1 MDDNAKE
8 LMKRGN
14 KLFEQKAPFDSLC
27 QEIAT
32 NFYAARADFTSKI
45 ELGNEFASHQVD
57 SYPELVRRDLAN
69 AFASML
75 RPSNQQWFMA
85 HVDDE
90 LERDNSVRAYL
101 EYMNK
106 VTARI
111 LYDPQTN
118 MRRTTAEADND
129 LAAFGNAVVSIVDNK
144 DRNGIV
150 MRAWHLR
157 DCAWA
162 EDEIGNVC
170 ALHRKQKIT
179 LGNLARQFGAGKVP
193 QKHRHK
199 LDKDPMA
206 EITIRHCALEKD
218 NYTPYGPKKD
228 FGGLPFI
235 SVWYTEEGDILAE
248 IPEPSMPYIVPRWS
262 KVSTSQY
269 AFSPATIIAL
279 PNARLI
285 QRMMLT
291 LIEAAEKTVDPPL
304 VATHEAIKSEVDL
317 AAGGI
322 TWVDREYDERL
333 GEALRPLNLGRNVG
347 LGVDLLERQ
356 RQMLAEAFYLSKI
369 NLPQTREK
377 TAYETARLVEEYV
390 RNALPLFEPLEDEY
404 NSTVLDAVVARGL
417 RLGAYGP
424 PDMIPEPLRGKDVR
438 FRFVNPLREAMEKKK
453 VMAFTESTAILAQA
467 AQINPAALAQVDV
480 NAMLRDALHGAGAPA
495 GWFKTEEA
503 MMEEQAQAMQMQKMQ
518 QMAGMIGAGAEVADK
533 VAKADISAQ
542 MAEQGPPPNAAAGVM
557 GGV

>member
-14 KLFEQKAPFDSLC
+14 KLFEAKAPFDSLC

-32 NFYAARADFTSKI
+32 NFYSARADFTTKI
-45 ELGNEFASHQVD
+45 ELGQEFASHQVD

-75 RPSNQQWFMA
+75 RPSNQQWFTA

-90 LERDNSVRAYL
+90 LERDNSVRGYL

-106 VTARI
+106 VTSRI
-111 LYDPQTN
+111 LYDPATN

-129 LAAFGNAVVSIVDNK
+129 LAAFGNAVISIVDNK
-144 DRNGIV
+144 ERNGIV
-150 MRAWHLR
+150 MRSWHLR

-162 EDEIGNVC
+162 EDEIGNIS

-179 LGNLARQFGAGKVP
+179 LANLARQFGADQVP
-193 QKHRHK
+193 MKWRSK
-199 LDKDPMA
+199 LYKDPMC
-206 EITIRHCALEKD
+206 EITIRHCAVEKD
-218 NYTPYGPKKD
+218 LYSPYGAKKT
-228 FGGLPFI
+228 FGGMPYVSIF
-235 SVWYTEEGDILAE
+235 YTEEGELLAE
-248 IPEPSMPYIVPRWS
+248 IPEPAMPYVVPRWS

-317 AAGGI
+317 TAGGI
-322 TWVDREYDERL
+322 TWIDREYDERL

-347 LGVDLLERQ
+347 LGVDLLEQQ
-356 RQMLAEAFYLSKI
+356 RRMLAEAFYLSKI
-369 NLPQTREK
+369 NLPQAREK

-404 NSTVLDAVVARGL
+404 NATILDAVMARGL

-424 PDMIPEPLRGKDVR
+424 PDMIPEPLRGQDVR

-453 VMAFTESTAILAQA
+453 VMAFQESAGILAAA
-467 AQINPAALAQVDV
+467 AQIDPSSLSQIDV
-480 NAMLRDALHGAGAPA
+480 NSMLRDALHGAGAPA
-495 GWFKTEEA
+495 GWFKSQEA
-503 MMEEQAQAMQMQKMQ
+503 IAAEQAMAKQMQQLQ
-518 QMAGMIGAGAEVADK
+518 QMAGMVGAGADVAHK
-533 VAKADISAQ
+533 VAKADIAAQ
-542 MAEQGPPPNAAAGVM
+542 MAEQGPAAGAAAGVM

>member
-14 KLFEQKAPFDSLC
+14 KLFEKKAPFDSLC

-32 NFYAARADFTSKI
+32 NFYSFRADFTQTI
-45 ELGNEFASHQVD
+45 ELGTEFASHQVD

-75 RPSNQQWFMA
+75 RPSNQQWFQA

-90 LERDNSVRAYL
+90 LEQDRSVRAYL
-101 EYMNK
+101 EYMDK

-111 LYDPQTN
+111 LYDPATN
-118 MRRTTAEADND
+118 MRRSAAEADND
-129 LAAFGNAVVSIVDNK
+129 LAAFGNAVMSIVDNK
-144 DRNGIV
+144 TRDGIV

-162 EDEIGNVC
+162 EDENGNAS

-179 LGNLARQFGAGKVP
+179 LSNLARQFGESKVP
-193 QKHRHK
+193 RDMKTK
-199 LDKDPMA
+199 LDKDPLH
-206 EITIRHCALEKD
+206 EITIRHCAIGKD
-218 NYTPYGPKKD
+218 NYDPYGSKKT
-228 FGGLPFI
+228 FGGMPYY
-235 SVWYTEEGDILAE
+235 SVWYTETGEMLGEIAE
-248 IPEPSMPYIVPRWS
+248 PMMPYIIPRWA

-304 VATHEAIKSEVDL
+304 VATHEAIKSDVDL
-317 AAGGI
+317 SAGGI

-347 LGVDLLERQ
+347 LGVDILDQQ
-356 RQMLAEAFYLSKI
+356 RRMLSEAFYLSKI
-369 NLPQTREK
+369 NLPQSREK

-404 NSTVLDAVVARGL
+404 NATMLDAVMARAL

-424 PDMIPEPLRGKDVR
+424 PDMIPEALRGRDVR
-438 FRFVNPLREAMEKKK
+438 FRFVNPLREAMAKRK
-453 VMAFTESTAILAQA
+453 VMAFNDSVALLAQA
-467 AQINPAALAQVDV
+467 AQIRPEVVAEVDL
-480 NAMLRDALHGAGAPA
+480 NTMLKDALHGAGAPA
-495 GWFKTEEA
+495 GWFKSDEA
-503 MMEEQAQAMQMQKMQ
+503 KAAEAQ
-518 QMAGMIGAGAEVADK
+518 QMAQTQQLQQLAGMVNAGAEAAKGVAE
-533 VAKADISAQ
+533 ADMAAQ
-542 MAEQGPPPNAAAGVM
+542 MAERGPPANAGAMSG
-557 GGV
+557 

>member
-14 KLFEQKAPFDSLC
+14 KLFEAKAPFDSLC

-32 NFYAARADFTSKI
+32 NFYSARADFTTKI

-75 RPSNQQWFMA
+75 RPSNQQWFEA

-90 LERDNSVRAYL
+90 LEQDRNVRAYL
-101 EYMNK
+101 EYMDK
-106 VTARI
+106 VTGRI
-111 LYDPQTN
+111 LYDPATN
-118 MRRTTAEADND
+118 MRRTAAEADND
-129 LAAFGNAVVSIVDNK
+129 LAAFGNAVISIVDNK

-162 EDEIGNVC
+162 EDEIGGVS

-179 LGNLARQFGAGKVP
+179 LANLARQFGANKVP
-193 QKHRHK
+193 MKWRSK
-199 LDKDPMA
+199 LDKDPMC
-206 EITIRHCALEKD
+206 EITIRHCAVEKD
-218 NYTPYGPKKD
+218 LYSPYGAKKT
-228 FGGLPFI
+228 FGGMPYV
-235 SVWYTEEGDILAE
+235 SVWYTEEGELLAE
-248 IPEPSMPYIVPRWS
+248 IPEPSMPYVVPRWS

-369 NLPQTREK
+369 NLPQSREK

-404 NSTVLDAVVARGL
+404 NAAVLDAVMSRGL

-424 PDMIPEPLRGKDVR
+424 PDMIPEPLRGRDVR
-438 FRFVNPLREAMEKKK
+438 FRFVNPLREAMAKRK
-453 VMAFTESTAILAQA
+453 VMAFQESVGILSAA
-467 AQINPAALAQVDV
+467 AQIKPEALAEVDV
-480 NAMLRDALHGAGAPA
+480 NQMLRDALHGAGAPA
-495 GWFKTEEA
+495 GWFKSDEA
-503 MMEEQAQAMQMQKMQ
+503 RAAEEQAAMQMANMQKM
-518 QMAGMIGAGAEVADK
+518 AGLVGTGAEVAKK
-533 VAKADISAQ
+533 VSQAQ
-542 MAEQGPPPNAAAGVM
+542 MAAQLAEQGPSPQTAGVM
-557 GGV
+557 GG

>member
-14 KLFEQKAPFDSLC
+14 KLFEQKANFDSLC
-27 QEIAT
+27 QEIAS
-32 NFYAARADFTSKI
+32 NFYAARADFTTKI
-45 ELGNEFASHQVD
+45 NLGDEFASHQVD

-85 HVDDE
+85 HVDDD
-90 LERDNSVRAYL
+90 LEQDRNVRAYL
-101 EYMNK
+101 EYIDK

-111 LYDPQTN
+111 LYDPATN
-118 MRRTTAEADND
+118 LRRTAAEADND
-129 LAAFGNAVVSIVDNK
+129 LAAFGNAVISVVDNK
-144 DRNGIV
+144 QRDGIV

-162 EDEIGNVC
+162 EDEVGGVC

-179 LGNLARQFGAGKVP
+179 LGNLARQFGANKVP
-193 QKHRHK
+193 MKHRAK
-199 LDKDPMA
+199 LDKDPMS
-206 EITIRHCALEKD
+206 EITIRHCAIAKD
-218 NYTPYGPKKD
+218 NYDPYGSKKSV
-228 FGGLPFI
+228 GGLPFY
-235 SVWYTEEGDILAE
+235 SVWYTEEGDLLAE
-248 IPEPSMPYIVPRWS
+248 IAEPSMPYVVPRWA
-262 KVSTSQY
+262 KVSTSPY

-317 AAGGI
+317 SAGGI

-347 LGVDLLERQ
+347 LGVEILERQ
-356 RQMLAEAFYLSKI
+356 RTMLAEAFYLSKI
-369 NLPQTREK
+369 NLPQSREK

-390 RNALPLFEPLEDEY
+390 RNALPLFEPLEAEY
-404 NSTVLDAVVARGL
+404 NAGILDAVMNRAL

-424 PDMIPEPLRGKDVR
+424 PDMIPEPLRGKDVQ
-438 FRFVNPLREAMEKKK
+438 FRFINPLREAMAKRK
-453 VMAFTESTAILAQA
+453 VMAFQESTGILAAA
-467 AQINPAALAQVDV
+467 AQFKPDALAAVDV
-480 NAMLRDALHGAGAPA
+480 NTMLRDALHGAGAPA
-495 GWFKTEEA
+495 LWLKSEEQMVA
-503 MMEEQAQAMQMQKMQ
+503 EQAQAQQMQKMQ
-518 QMAGMIGAGAEVADK
+518 QMAGMIGSGAEVAK
-533 VAKADISAQ
+533 GVAEADLAAQ
-542 MAEQGPPPNAAAGVM
+542 KAEQGPVNMGAM
-557 GGV
+557 GG

>member
-14 KLFEQKAPFDSLC
+14 KLFETKGPFDSLC

-32 NFYAARADFTSKI
+32 NFYSARADFTTKI

-75 RPSNQQWFMA
+75 RPSNQQWFEA

-90 LERDNSVRAYL
+90 LEQDRSVRAYL

-106 VTARI
+106 VTSRI
-111 LYDPQTN
+111 LYDPATN
-118 MRRTTAEADND
+118 MRRTAAEADND
-129 LAAFGNAVVSIVDNK
+129 LAAFGNAVISIVDNK

-162 EDEIGNVC
+162 EDEVGGVS

-179 LGNLARQFGAGKVP
+179 LANLARQFGANKVP
-193 QKHRHK
+193 MKWRSK
-199 LDKDPMA
+199 LDKDPMC
-206 EITIRHCALEKD
+206 EITIRHCAVEKD
-218 NYTPYGPKKD
+218 LYSPYGAKKT
-228 FGGLPFI
+228 FGGMPYV
-235 SVWYTEEGDILAE
+235 SVWYTEEGELLAE
-248 IPEPSMPYIVPRWS
+248 IPEPSMPYVVPRWS

-322 TWVDREYDERL
+322 TWIDREYDERL

-369 NLPQTREK
+369 NLPQSREK

-404 NSTVLDAVVARGL
+404 NAALLDAVMARGL

-424 PDMIPEPLRGKDVR
+424 PDMIPEPLRGQDVR
-438 FRFVNPLREAMEKKK
+438 FRFVNPLREAMAKRK
-453 VMAFTESTAILAQA
+453 VMAFQESAAILATA
-467 AQINPAALAQVDV
+467 AQIKPESLAEVDV
-480 NAMLRDALHGAGAPA
+480 NQMLRDALHGAGAPA
-495 GWFKTEEA
+495 GWFKSDEA
-503 MMEEQAQAMQMQKMQ
+503 KAAETAAASQMANMQKI
-518 QMAGMIGAGAEVADK
+518 AGMVGAGADVAKK
-533 VAKADISAQ
+533 VAQADMAAQ
-542 MAEQGPPPNAAAGVM
+542 MAEQGPSPATAGVM
-557 GGV
+557 GG

>member
-14 KLFEQKAPFDSLC
+14 KLFEAKAPFDSLC

-32 NFYAARADFTSKI
+32 NFYSARADFTTKI

-75 RPSNQQWFMA
+75 RPSNQQWFEA

-90 LERDNSVRAYL
+90 LEQDRNVRAYL
-101 EYMNK
+101 EYMDK
-106 VTARI
+106 VTGRI
-111 LYDPQTN
+111 LYDPATN
-118 MRRTTAEADND
+118 MRRTAAEADND
-129 LAAFGNAVVSIVDNK
+129 LAAFGNAVISIVDNK

-162 EDEIGNVC
+162 EDEIGGVS

-179 LGNLARQFGAGKVP
+179 LANLARQFGANKVP
-193 QKHRHK
+193 MKWRSK
-199 LDKDPMA
+199 LDKDPMC
-206 EITIRHCALEKD
+206 EITIRHCAVEKD
-218 NYTPYGPKKD
+218 LYSPYGAKKT
-228 FGGLPFI
+228 FGGMPYV
-235 SVWYTEEGDILAE
+235 SVWYTEEGELLAE
-248 IPEPSMPYIVPRWS
+248 IPEPSMPYVVPRWS

-369 NLPQTREK
+369 NLPQSREK

-404 NSTVLDAVVARGL
+404 NAAVLDAVMSRGL

-424 PDMIPEPLRGKDVR
+424 PDMIPEPLRGRDVR
-438 FRFVNPLREAMEKKK
+438 FRFVNPLREAMAKRK
-453 VMAFTESTAILAQA
+453 VMAFQESVGILSAA
-467 AQINPAALAQVDV
+467 AQIKPESLAEVDV
-480 NAMLRDALHGAGAPA
+480 NQMLRDALHGAGAPA
-495 GWFKTEEA
+495 GWFKSDEA
-503 MMEEQAQAMQMQKMQ
+503 RAAEEQAAMQMANMQKM
-518 QMAGMIGAGAEVADK
+518 AGLVGTGAEVAKK
-533 VAKADISAQ
+533 VSQAQ
-542 MAEQGPPPNAAAGVM
+542 MAAQLAEQGPSPQTAGVM
-557 GGV
+557 GG

>member
-14 KLFEQKAPFDSLC
+14 KLFEAKAPFDSLC
-27 QEIAT
+27 QEIAV
-32 NFYAARADFTSKI
+32 NFYSARADFTTKI
-45 ELGNEFASHQVD
+45 ELGTEFASHQVD

-75 RPSNQQWFMA
+75 RPSNQQWFQA
-85 HVDDE
+85 HVDDD
-90 LERDNSVRAYL
+90 LEQDRSVRAYL
-101 EYMNK
+101 EYMDK
-106 VTARI
+106 VTGRI
-111 LYDPQTN
+111 LYDPATN
-118 MRRTTAEADND
+118 MRRTAAEADND
-129 LAAFGNAVVSIVDNK
+129 LAAFGNAVISIVDNRE
-144 DRNGIV
+144 RNGIV

-162 EDEIGNVC
+162 EDEIGNIS

-179 LGNLARQFGAGKVP
+179 LGNLARQFGANKVP
-193 QKHRHK
+193 MKHRHK
-199 LDKDPMA
+199 LDKDPMT
-206 EITIRHCALEKD
+206 EITIRHCAVEKD
-218 NYTPYGPKKD
+218 LYGPYGAKKN
-228 FGGLPFI
+228 FGGMPYV
-235 SVWYTEEGDILAE
+235 SVWYTEEGELLAE
-248 IPEPSMPYIVPRWS
+248 IPEPGMPYIVPRWS
-262 KVSTSQY
+262 KTSASQY

-322 TWVDREYDERL
+322 TWIDREYDERL

-404 NSTVLDAVVARGL
+404 NATILDAVMARGL

-438 FRFVNPLREAMEKKK
+438 FRFVNPLREAMAKRK
-453 VMAFTESTAILAQA
+453 VMAFQESTQILAAA
-467 AQINPAALAQVDV
+467 AQFKPDALAAIDV
-480 NAMLRDALHGAGAPA
+480 NTMLRDALHGAGAPA
-495 GWFKTEEA
+495 TWFKSDE
-503 MMEEQAQAMQMQKMQ
+503 MMAAEQAEATQMQQMQKL
-518 QMAGMIGAGAEVADK
+518 AGMIGTGAEVAK
-533 VAKADISAQ
+533 SVSQASIAAQ
-542 MAEQGPPPNAAAGVM
+542 MAEQGPSPQAAGVM
-557 GGV
+557 GG

>member
-14 KLFEQKAPFDSLC
+14 KLFEAKAPFDSLC
-27 QEIAT
+27 QEIAV
-32 NFYAARADFTSKI
+32 NFYSARADFTTKI

-75 RPSNQQWFMA
+75 RPSNQQWFQA
-85 HVDDE
+85 HVDDD
-90 LERDNSVRAYL
+90 LEQDNSVRAYL

-106 VTARI
+106 VTSRI
-111 LYDPQTN
+111 LYDPATN
-118 MRRTTAEADND
+118 MRRTAAEADND
-129 LAAFGNAVVSIVDNK
+129 LAAFGNAVVSIVDNRQR
-144 DRNGIV
+144 DGIV

-162 EDEIGNVC
+162 EDEIGNVS

-179 LGNLARQFGAGKVP
+179 LGNLARQFGADKCP
-193 QKHRHK
+193 MKHRYK
-199 LDKDPMA
+199 LDKDPMF
-206 EITIRHCALEKD
+206 EITIRHCAIAKD
-218 NYTPYGPKKD
+218 NYDPYGSKKS
-228 FGGLPFI
+228 FGGLPFY
-235 SVWYTEEGDILAE
+235 SVWYTEEGELLAE
-248 IPEPSMPYIVPRWS
+248 VPEPSMPYIVPRWS

-317 AAGGI
+317 SAGGI

-333 GEALRPLNLGRNVG
+333 GEAIRPLNLGRNVG

-369 NLPQTREK
+369 NLPQSREK

-404 NSTVLDAVVARGL
+404 NATLLDAVMSRGL

-424 PDMIPEPLRGKDVR
+424 PDMIPEALRGKDVR
-438 FRFVNPLREAMEKKK
+438 FRFVNPLREAMAKRK
-453 VMAFTESTAILAQA
+453 VMAFQESTQILAAA
-467 AQINPAALAQVDV
+467 AQFKPEALAAIDV
-480 NAMLRDALHGAGAPA
+480 NAMMRDALHGAGAPA
-495 GWFKTEEA
+495 GWMKSEE
-503 MMEEQAQAMQMQKMQ
+503 MMAQEQAAAIQMQ
-518 QMAGMIGAGAEVADK
+518 QMQQLAGMVGAGAD
-533 VAKADISAQ
+533 VAKKVSQASIAAQ
-542 MAEQGPPPNAAAGVM
+542 LAEQGPSPQAAGMM
-557 GGV
+557 GG

>member
-14 KLFEQKAPFDSLC
+14 KLFEAKAPFDSLC

-32 NFYAARADFTSKI
+32 NFYSARADFTTKI

-75 RPSNQQWFMA
+75 RPSNQQWFQA
-85 HVDDE
+85 HVDDD
-90 LERDNSVRAYL
+90 LEQDQSVRAYL
-101 EYMNK
+101 EYMDK

-111 LYDPQTN
+111 LYDPATN
-118 MRRTTAEADND
+118 MRRTAAEADND
-129 LAAFGNAVVSIVDNK
+129 LAAFGNAVMSIVDNK

-162 EDEIGNVC
+162 EDEIGGVS

-179 LGNLARQFGAGKVP
+179 LANLARQFGANKVP
-193 QKHRHK
+193 MKWRSK
-199 LDKDPMA
+199 LDKDPMC
-206 EITIRHCALEKD
+206 EITIRHCAVERDL
-218 NYTPYGPKKD
+218 YGPYASKKTM
-228 FGGLPFI
+228 GGMPYV
-235 SVWYTEEGDILAE
+235 SVWYTEEGELLAE

-262 KVSTSQY
+262 KVSTSPY

-291 LIEAAEKTVDPPL
+291 LIEVAEKTVDPPL

-369 NLPQTREK
+369 NLPQAREK

-404 NSTVLDAVVARGL
+404 NATMLDAVMTRGL

-424 PDMIPEPLRGKDVR
+424 PDIIPEPLRGRDVR
-438 FRFVNPLREAMEKKK
+438 FRFVNPLREAMAKRK
-453 VMAFTESTAILAQA
+453 VMAFQESVGILSAA
-467 AQINPAALAQVDV
+467 AQIKPEALAEVDV
-480 NAMLRDALHGAGAPA
+480 NQMLRDALHGAGAPA
-495 GWFKTEEA
+495 QWFKSEEA
-503 MMEEQAQAMQMQKMQ
+503 KQAEMAAAAQMANLQK
-518 QMAGMIGAGAEVADK
+518 MAGMVQTGAD
-533 VAKADISAQ
+533 VAKSVSQASIAAQ
-542 MAEQGPPPNAAAGVM
+542 MAEQGPTPQAAGVM
-557 GGV
+557 GG